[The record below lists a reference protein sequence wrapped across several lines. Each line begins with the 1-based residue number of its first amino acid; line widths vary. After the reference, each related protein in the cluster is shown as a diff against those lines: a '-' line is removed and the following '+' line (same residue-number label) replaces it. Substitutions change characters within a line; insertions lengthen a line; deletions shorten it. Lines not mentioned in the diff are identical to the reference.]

1 MIKYM
6 TIKIRMII
14 SRKKLLNT
22 LTFNEKIYIE
32 EYMYLKAL
40 FCSHGEFNQ
49 LLNPLTYKPKLM

>member
-1 MIKYM
+1 M